1 MNTRSVLIV
10 FVCFCFAA
18 PLFAQGPPDFSGR
31 VERWENDGTWGWWYG
46 YIDWKRNLVAF
57 HGIDIEMW
65 CVDRWDTVTDEW
77 GVWSVQDVYQP
88 PTDGLF
94 KTTEKGDDMP
104 TSVWPIDILDDSVY
118 DHWCDGVLDL
128 ALESIATGM
137 ADVIVTDNDLNA
149 GFFENTPR
157 MNAYHL
163 SAHGVLYAT
172 EDGEPM
178 MFSGGYNCQW
188 PGFPEAF
195 SETGKCKQKIL
206 LH

>member
-1 MNTRSVLIV
+1 MKIRVVISALICV
-10 FVCFCFAA
+10 FLAA
-18 PLFAQGPPDFSGR
+18 PLLAQGPPDSSGR
-31 VERWENDGTWGWWYG
+31 VERWESDGTWGWFYG
-46 YIDWKRNLVAF
+46 YVDSKRNLVAF
-57 HGIDIEMW
+57 HGVDVEVW
-65 CVDRWDTVTDEW
+65 CVDRDAEEW
-77 GVWSVQDVYQP
+77 GVWSVQDVYLP
-88 PTDGLF
+88 PTDSLI

-195 SETGKCKQKIL
+195 SETGKCKEKIL

>member
-1 MNTRSVLIV
+1 MKMRVVISALICV
-10 FVCFCFAA
+10 FLAA
-18 PLFAQGPPDFSGR
+18 PLLAQGPPDSSGR
-31 VERWENDGTWGWWYG
+31 VERWESDGTWGWFYG
-46 YIDWKRNLVAF
+46 YVDSKRNLVAF
-57 HGIDIEMW
+57 HGVDVEVW
-65 CVDRWDTVTDEW
+65 CVDRDAEEW
-77 GVWSVQDVYQP
+77 GVWSVQDVVIKGDP
-88 PTDGLF
+88 EWLI

-163 SAHGVLYAT
+163 SAHCVLYAT

-178 MFSGGYNCQW
+178 MFSGGYSCQW

-195 SETGKCKQKIL
+195 SETGKCKEKIL